1 MSEMTCNQARHLFD
15 VYLDGELSGSLGTEL
30 AAHRVACA
38 ACRREL
44 ALMEVAGHVIRVD
57 SDGPTLSDGF
67 SDRLLAC
74 MDEPPSGSLVRFRK
88 VVLWTGGALA
98 AAAVL
103 ALMFNLVAGPGERI
117 AGFTEQISEDS
128 NGATSGAN
136 ADATKADRQTPAQAD
151 DVARRLQEGV
161 SGSGQRVLELKDL
174 TDKTIMQLL
183 DELGLDSE
191 LSGDDDGGL
200 SVPHDGEP
208 EN

>member
-1 MSEMTCNQARHLFD
+1 MTCSQAKNLFD

-74 MDEPPSGSLVRFRK
+74 IDEPPSGSFLLFRK
-88 VVLWTGGALA
+88 VVLWAGGGLA
-98 AAAVL
+98 AAAAL
-103 ALMFNLVAGPGERI
+103 ALMFNLLTGPGERI
-117 AGFTEQISEDS
+117 AGSFEEISEDA
-128 NGATSGAN
+128 NVETSDAE
-136 ADATKADRQTPAQAD
+136 ATKADPKTHAQAD
-151 DVARRLQEGV
+151 DIVKRVQDRVSNSSQGV
-161 SGSGQRVLELKDL
+161 LDLKVW

-183 DELGLDSE
+183 DEFGLEPE
-191 LSGDDDGGL
+191 LSGDDEGGL
-200 SVPHDGEP
+200 SVPHDGES

>member
-1 MSEMTCNQARHLFD
+1 MSEMTCNQARNLFD
-15 VYLDGELSGSLGTEL
+15 VYLDGELAGSLATEL

-44 ALMEVAGHVIRVD
+44 ALMEVAGHVICVD
-57 SDGPTLSDGF
+57 SDGPTLSNEF

-74 MDEPPSGSLVRFRK
+74 IDEPPSGSFLRFRK

-103 ALMFNLVAGPGERI
+103 ALMFNLLAGPGDRI
-117 AGFTEQISEDS
+117 AGLIEQISEDS
-128 NGATSGAN
+128 NVETSD
-136 ADATKADRQTPAQAD
+136 ADATRTDHPTRAQAD
-151 DVARRLQEGV
+151 EIARRLQEGV
-161 SGSGQRVLELKDL
+161 SDSGQRVLELKDL

-183 DELGLDSE
+183 DELGLEPE

-200 SVPHDGEP
+200 SVPHDAES

>member
-1 MSEMTCNQARHLFD
+1 MSEMTCNQARNLFD
-15 VYLDGELSGSLGTEL
+15 VYLDGELSGTLATEL

-57 SDGPTLSDGF
+57 SDGPTVSDGF

-74 MDEPPSGSLVRFRK
+74 IDEPPSASFLRFRK

-103 ALMFNLVAGPGERI
+103 ALMFNLLVGPGKRI
-117 AGFTEQISEDS
+117 AGSIEQISEDP
-128 NGATSGAN
+128 NAETS
-136 ADATKADRQTPAQAD
+136 DATRVESQEGAQAD
-151 DVARRLQEGV
+151 DVVRRLQEGV
-161 SGSGQRVLELKDL
+161 SDSGQRVLELKDL

-183 DELGLDSE
+183 EELGLEPE
-191 LSGDDDGGL
+191 LSGDDEGGL
-200 SVPHDGEP
+200 LVPHDGES

>member
-1 MSEMTCNQARHLFD
+1 MSEMTCNQARNLFD

-74 MDEPPSGSLVRFRK
+74 IDEPPSVSFLRFRK
-88 VVLWTGGALA
+88 VVLWAGGGLA

-103 ALMFNLVAGPGERI
+103 ALMFNLLTGPGERI
-117 AGFTEQISEDS
+117 AGSFEEISEDS
-128 NGATSGAN
+128 NVEASDV
-136 ADATKADRQTPAQAD
+136 DATKADLQTPAQAD
-151 DVARRLQEGV
+151 DIVQRVQEGV
-161 SGSGQRVLELKDL
+161 SDSSQGVLDLKVW

-183 DELGLDSE
+183 DEFGLEPE
-191 LSGDDDGGL
+191 LSGDDDGSL
-200 SVPHDGEP
+200 SVPHDGES

>member
-1 MSEMTCNQARHLFD
+1 MTCNQARNLFD
-15 VYLDGELSGSLGTEL
+15 VYLDGELAGSLATEL

-38 ACRREL
+38 ACRRGL

-74 MDEPPSGSLVRFRK
+74 IDEPPSGSFLRFRK

-103 ALMFNLVAGPGERI
+103 ALMFNLLAGPGDRI
-117 AGFTEQISEDS
+117 AGLIEQISEDS
-128 NGATSGAN
+128 NVETSD
-136 ADATKADRQTPAQAD
+136 ADATRTDHPTRAQAD
-151 DVARRLQEGV
+151 EIARRLQEGV
-161 SGSGQRVLELKDL
+161 SDSGQRVLELKDL

-183 DELGLDSE
+183 DELGLEPE

-200 SVPHDGEP
+200 SVPHDAES